1 MLQNCQ
7 FENVNKKNQL
17 LSPSLFREACPTD
30 ENQKKRDR
38 RTIQKGRNVHDEHSH
53 THTQASERAKTELRE
68 HSLGNLALTNV
79 LRKKKQI
86 LEALERSRE
95 NTQ

>member
-7 FENVNKKNQL
+7 FENVNKINQL

-53 THTQASERAKTELRE
+53 THKHTSERE
-68 HSLGNLALTNV
+68 
-79 LRKKKQI
+79 RKQ
-86 LEALERSRE
+86 SSE
-95 NTQ
+95 NTHSEIWL